1 MSSSLVAVTLK
12 SIESSLKKFCEC
24 SNILDT
30 TKNYNAEVEA
40 VTTQLSEK
48 KFSQTYSDFKNEVT
62 EKTKFFLNYTKMHE
76 LLPPKLPPQWRHQ

>member
-1 MSSSLVAVTLK
+1 MVVSSSLVAVTLK

-62 EKTKFFLNYTKMHE
+62 GKTKFFLNYTKMYE
-76 LLPPKLPPQWRHQ
+76 LLPPKLPPQ